1 MKRVGRKAA
10 STVDRVTELLER
22 NEARFRAM
30 VRDSSDIMAII
41 DDRGY
46 LTYASPATERILG
59 LDSDALIGTNAF
71 DLVHP
76 DDLPIALHVFDVAT
90 SDPDVGDRVEFRMNH
105 ADGGWRTVE
114 AVSTNLVHDPSIAGL
129 VVSARDVTDR
139 RYAGSRIA

>member
-1 MKRVGRKAA
+1 MKSDTILVLSALFGVVVLALVCMKRVGRQAA

-22 NEARFRAM
+22 NEARFHAM

-76 DDLPIALHVFDVAT
+76 DDLSIALHAFDVAT
-90 SDPDVGDRVEFRMNH
+90 SDPAR
-105 ADGGWRTVE
+105 ATT
-114 AVSTNLVHDPSIAGL
+114 SS
-129 VVSARDVTDR
+129 SA
-139 RYAGSRIA
+139 